1 MHFQSPQ
8 WTEHR
13 LRVVTHEALK
23 IRIVRLVI
31 GNPQAAPRIH
41 ILNAMAI
48 PPKSANQFCHT
59 LHGGRKRIDVGN
71 LRSDMHADAGNLQIS
86 APGRLRIQ
94 LARLVDRNP
103 KLVLLQSGRNVRMRI
118 SGDIGIHSQC
128 DSCLFPRPRGT
139 LRQYPQ
145 LRFTLHVEQQN
156 SRLRAAVIS
165 SDVFPT
171 PEKTTFLAARRS
183 TRRTRSSS
191 PPETTS
197 KPQPAL
203 PISRNMPRFEF
214 AFTE

>member
-86 APGRLRIQ
+86 APGSLLCRSAAICRGLNLLLRSSRWYAELCGRHAGKSADARGWLRLNKCTKECRS
-94 LARLVDRNP
+94 ARPASPAPPDR
-103 KLVLLQSGRNVRMRI
+103 S
-118 SGDIGIHSQC
+118 SE
-128 DSCLFPRPRGT
+128 PR
-139 LRQYPQ
+139 RQ
-145 LRFTLHVEQQN
+145 
-156 SRLRAAVIS
+156 AC
-165 SDVFPT
+165 
-171 PEKTTFLAARRS
+171 AAR
-183 TRRTRSSS
+183 
-191 PPETTS
+191 
-197 KPQPAL
+197 
-203 PISRNMPRFEF
+203 IHRFVRDK
-214 AFTE
+214 